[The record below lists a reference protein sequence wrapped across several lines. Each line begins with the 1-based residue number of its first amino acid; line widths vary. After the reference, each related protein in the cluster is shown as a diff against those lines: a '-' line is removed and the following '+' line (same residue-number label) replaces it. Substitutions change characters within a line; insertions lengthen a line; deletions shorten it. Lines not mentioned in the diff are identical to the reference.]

1 MQNQILMPRMH
12 GALFE
17 GSETEILQFEG
28 TMGVSEL
35 YEFRVE
41 LASKR
46 LILGNEIINHPAKM
60 TFTTKGGAESSLH
73 GRVHY
78 FSHTDSLDEY
88 YVYQMII
95 QPEVT
100 RLQKTRRTHV
110 YLEKRIEEILRHVF
124 QRNNINH
131 VRFDLVNSHPVREFV
146 FQYNEVDWQFVTR
159 WMEQEG
165 LFYFF
170 EHTADNEVLVITD
183 SNSTLQLNKDIN
195 RLFYHGYTTDSEFDP
210 MANLIYDFQFTT
222 ASQPAEVKVKSYNY
236 QQSSKSYNSSAAI
249 DPQGVGEIVYWAEN
263 VQSQEENQR
272 IANQIAESF
281 KWQKEIFNGTASAAL
296 INPGSFIQHQHFKLG
311 HLNKPML
318 IIHAKYSG
326 SQKKSFFS
334 YHSVAIDA
342 AEDHFSCDY
351 RAIDKAIPF
360 RSVLQTPIPRI
371 SGVLPG
377 FVDHEGGEDTVQ
389 INEKGHY
396 KFRIAISDD
405 GPGKGSRW
413 VRKLESYIGDK
424 YAFSLPMRKGMEVA
438 IGFHFGNPDLPILLG
453 AIDNSTHRNLIIS
466 DNQHYMGLQTKENN
480 VFFINEQKGK
490 TQGIKLRTPH
500 NNTTMILGTDNIFQ
514 SQQDMGYY
522 LSTLSH
528 SNSYIG
534 KDANITVK
542 QNKTLSV
549 DKDYTRFVK
558 GNATMVCHQDTNYQV
573 KGNETVQINQSQ
585 YNFID
590 QNVMSSIGKHMITEV
605 NGNFALHTL
614 GSHINSVKGFTG
626 SYHLGA
632 TIKSYTGCHITD
644 TTGIDIKSV
653 LGGFIQ
659 YLGPF
664 SMHITQGFKYTDD
677 SATSLHTSPMIIQEA
692 LGMIMLQVGGSSLII
707 DPSGIKIVAPSLT
720 IDCPATNVS
729 AAVTAFDS
737 AEFGVTGNVTIG
749 GALIS
754 LGIPSPDAAAAAAAA
769 GEAAA
774 AVGAG
779 SVVSEGVAAA
789 AEEASSSAVEH
800 ITEVIS
806 TTLTAV
812 AGAKIAVGATV
823 FATDVMST
831 LAGSAPPSAPSP
843 ASAPPEV
850 PPAPDDGLGS

>member
-1 MQNQILMPRMH
+1 MQNQILMPKMH
-12 GALFE
+12 GPHFE
-17 GSETEILQFEG
+17 GSDTEILQFEG

-46 LILGNEIINHPAKM
+46 LIHGNEIINHPAKM
-60 TFTTKGGAESSLH
+60 TFTTKAGTESPLH
-73 GRVHY
+73 GRVNY

-110 YLEKRIEEILRHVF
+110 YLEKRIEEILWHVF

-146 FQYNEVDWQFVTR
+146 FQYNELDWQFVTR
-159 WMEQEG
+159 WMEHEG

-210 MANLIYDFQFTT
+210 MANLIYDFEFSTS
-222 ASQPAEVKVKSYNY
+222 SQPAEVKVKSYNY
-236 QQSSKSYNSSAAI
+236 QQSSKSYNSTAVI

-263 VQSQEENQR
+263 VHSQEENQR

-342 AEDHFSCDY
+342 PEDHFSCDY
-351 RAIDKAIPF
+351 RSIDKAIPF
-360 RSVLQTPIPRI
+360 RSVLQTPLPRI

-389 INEKGHY
+389 INDKGHY

-453 AIDNSTHRNLIIS
+453 AIDNSTHRNLIAS
-466 DNQHYMGLQTKENN
+466 DNQQYMGLQTKEKN

-500 NNTTMILGTDNIFQ
+500 NNTTIVLGTDDIFQ

-534 KDANITVK
+534 KDANITIK
-542 QNKTLSV
+542 QSKNLSV

-585 YNFID
+585 YNYID
-590 QNVMSSIGKHMITEV
+590 QNLMNSIGNAMITEV
-605 NGNFALHTL
+605 NGNCAWHVL
-614 GSHINSVKGFTG
+614 GTHITSVKGFTG

-632 TIKSYTGCHITD
+632 TIKSYTGAYITD

-653 LGGFIQ
+653 LGGSVQ

-664 SMHITQGFKYTDD
+664 SVQVTQGFKYVDD
-677 SATSLHTSPMIIQEA
+677 SAISLHTSPVIIQQA
-692 LGMIMLQVGGSSLII
+692 LGMILLQSGGSSIII
-707 DPSGIKIVAPSLT
+707 DDAGIQIIAPTLT
-720 IDCPATNVS
+720 ISCPAVNVLS
-729 AAVTAFDS
+729 AATNFAS

-749 GALIS
+749 GALVS
-754 LGIPSPDAAAAAAAA
+754 LGIPSPGAAAASAAGAGAATAVSSAAATAGATGAAA
-769 GEAAA
+769 GA
-774 AVGAG
+774 
-779 SVVSEGVAAA
+779 
-789 AEEASSSAVEH
+789 ASSAA
-800 ITEVIS
+800 S
-806 TTLTAV
+806 TTTGIIGATMGAI
-812 AGAKIAVGATV
+812 AGGKLVVGATV
-823 FATDVMST
+823 FATDVISD
-831 LAGSAPPSAPSP
+831 LAGSSPPSAPAP
-843 ASAPPEV
+843 ASAPTEV
-850 PPAPDDGLGS
+850 PPAPDDGVPT